1 VAPKRTANDTDHYC
15 LARIDVPPE
24 NADEFNE
31 ALSKVRPLF
40 REKDW
45 TLRLNLR
52 PDPVMS
58 SSGGSSL
65 PIQFLHLWT
74 IPNFDS
80 LVSVMY
86 AAADTEDYVD
96 LLKLV
101 VGERQDLTLGLPY
114 DPGWMDE
121 TPAKSPCYLLEEVE
135 LVRKPSL
142 RLAFDIAM
150 NTAKARMAKNADWQ
164 LCYAMNFSTG
174 TINRYVHLWGAP
186 RANREESLKE
196 YLDPD
201 SEWAKEYG
209 AAVQYSERS
218 WWIPVR
224 K

>member
-1 VAPKRTANDTDHYC
+1 MPPKRTANDTDHYC
-15 LARIDVPPE
+15 LARIDVPQE
-24 NADEFNE
+24 NAEAFNE
-31 ALSKVRPLF
+31 ALVKVKPLF
-40 REKDW
+40 REHDW
-45 TLRLNLR
+45 NLRLNLR

-86 AAADTEDYVD
+86 AAADSEDYVD

-101 VGERQDLTLGLPY
+101 VAERQDLTLGLPY

-121 TPAKSPCYLLEEVE
+121 TPNKSPCYLLEEVE
-135 LVRKPSL
+135 LARAPSL
-142 RLAFDIAM
+142 RLSFDIAM
-150 NTAKARMAKNADWQ
+150 NYAKAGMAKSDWQ
-164 LCYAMNFSTG
+164 LCYGMNYSTG
-174 TINRYVHLWGAP
+174 TINRYVHVWGMP
-186 RANREESLKE
+186 RGKREEGLKD

-201 SEWAKEYG
+201 SSWAKDYA